1 MIKLDTFEFLNDLA
15 VNNERNWFHQNKARH
30 DAARKDVLN
39 FTAELIQQLSK
50 IDIAIPVELDPGSC
64 VMRIYRDI
72 RFSKDKTPYKENFGI
87 GISPNGK
94 NFNGPGYY
102 LQIQPDECFLAGGC
116 WMPEPEL
123 LRSIRQEIDYNGT
136 DFHTVIDNSTFKEY
150 FGTID
155 SEYKLKSA
163 PKGYDSDHPDIEF
176 LKLKSFS
183 FSHKLNN
190 KVLTTSGAAK
200 EVARGFQILFP
211 FIKFLRNAIS

>member
-50 IDIAIPVELDPGSC
+50 IDIAIPAELDPGSC

-87 GISPNGK
+87 GISPQGK

-102 LQIQPDECFLAGGC
+102 LHIQPDECFLAGGC

-136 DFHTVIDNSTFKEY
+136 DFHTIVDNSAFKKY
-150 FGTID
+150 FGIID
-155 SEYKLKSA
+155 SDYKLKTV
-163 PKGYDSDHPDIEF
+163 PKGYDSDHSDIEY

-183 FSHKLNN
+183 FSHKLSHNT
-190 KVLTTSGAAK
+190 LTTSGAVK
-200 EVARGFQILFP
+200 EVAKGFQILFP